1 MRDVL
6 HRFILLCGTVLVL
19 LRLYP
24 SDRGGWIS
32 NLFWDDVINAR
43 IESMSVQ
50 VISLLGFTSSAYQGF
65 ASNLD
70 SLAHAFAI
78 LFQALAIAF
87 VCYILTRWI

>member
-1 MRDVL
+1 MRDVI

-32 NLFWDDVINAR
+32 KLFWDDVINTR
-43 IESMSVQ
+43 IESMTVQ
-50 VISLLGFTSSAYQGF
+50 VISFLGFTSSAYQAF

-87 VCYILTRWI
+87 ICYILTRWI

>member
-1 MRDVL
+1 VRDIIHKFL
-6 HRFILLCGTVLVL
+6 LLCGTALVL

-32 NLFWDDVINAR
+32 KLFWDDVINAG
-43 IESMSVQ
+43 IESMTVR
-50 VISLLGFTSSAYQGF
+50 VISFLGFTSSAYQGF

-78 LFQALAIAF
+78 LLQALAIAF
-87 VCYILTRWI
+87 ICYILTRWI